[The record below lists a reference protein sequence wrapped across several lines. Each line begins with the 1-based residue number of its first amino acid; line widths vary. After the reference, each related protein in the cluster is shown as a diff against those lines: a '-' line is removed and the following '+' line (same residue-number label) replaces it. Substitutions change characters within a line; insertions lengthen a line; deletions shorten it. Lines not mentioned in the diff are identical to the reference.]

1 MGGLSATSLAA
12 LTSWAITTEAACR
25 GEAAAEQEELCWIH
39 SGLLGLVRRL
49 AGEQKHDVH
58 SERFPLTPDGLFAQ
72 IWEAVL
78 VRDNLEQVLRAS
90 RAMRLEGVAQAAHDL
105 PTGREDTGG

>member
-1 MGGLSATSLAA
+1 MQSF
-12 LTSWAITTEAACR
+12 
-25 GEAAAEQEELCWIH
+25 
-39 SGLLGLVRRL
+39 

-78 VRDNLEQVLRAS
+78 VRDDLEQVLRAS

-105 PTGREDTGG
+105 AAGGEDTEE